1 MAWRLKARSWAL
13 ARSLAAAFA
22 LCGASLI
29 CVPGIVLAATP
40 DTNYQER
47 LDNTVRY
54 LQSVQNSDGGFGGEA
69 GGGST
74 TSFSAWAALALA
86 AAGIN
91 PQDQAR
97 EGGTSVYSY
106 LTDHAS
112 ELTSSLELA
121 RELLVVDASGTQPHD
136 YGGVDLISEL
146 LGRRLTGAGK
156 EGAFSEQAG
165 GSTPSVNDTIFAIL
179 ALSPIQE
186 ATVQHAVRE
195 AAEWVIEVHNAKA
208 GWPSTTVCPS
218 HAVPASGCESDVD
231 MTGAAIEA
239 LNAAGLHK
247 TPVQEE
253 AFEYLHLA
261 QDENGGFPQYAGE
274 SEPNVASTAW
284 AVQGMWS
291 ADENPET
298 WVKDSSEP
306 TDEPLGYLASMQ
318 QPDGHIRYKASEEFN
333 GVWMTAQVAPAF
345 AGREYPIPEVPRRV
359 VSKPPPGGSGSGTP
373 SSPGSDEPGGGGGSA
388 QSGDGVIVGGGGNG
402 AALFSRPQ
410 PQSRGRTPGGVRLLS
425 SSHGEAKKGRRRE
438 PELNRHAA
446 ATATTKPATAP
457 KQLTIEATPPEP
469 SARHARKGSGS
480 ASTGSGSGGGGG
492 QEIKGLLIDAS
503 DSTPEQS
510 PAEPGAP
517 GLRGASAGANQTS
530 WLAIAIGGLI
540 VVLILAGSL
549 LELRRPQVVL

>member
-1 MAWRLKARSWAL
+1 MAWRLKAERWAL
-13 ARSLAAAFA
+13 ARCAAAALA
-22 LCGASLI
+22 LCAATLV
-29 CVPGIVLAATP
+29 CVSGVALAATP
-40 DTNYQER
+40 GINYQER
-47 LDNTVRY
+47 LDSTVRY
-54 LQSVQNSDGGFGGEA
+54 LQSVQNLDGGFSGEA

-74 TSFSAWAALALA
+74 PSFSAWAALALA

-97 EGGTSVYSY
+97 EGGTSVYAY

-112 ELTSSLELA
+112 ELKTSLELA
-121 RELLVVDASGTQPHD
+121 RELLVVDASGTQPQD
-136 YGGVDLISEL
+136 YGGVDLVSEL

-156 EGAFSEQAG
+156 EGAFAELAG
-165 GSTPSVNDTIFAIL
+165 GSTPSVNNTIFAIL

-186 ATVQHAVRE
+186 ATVQHAVRR
-195 AAEWVIEVHNAKA
+195 AAEWVIEVHNAEG
-208 GWPSTTVCPS
+208 GWPSTTVCPT
-218 HAVPASGCESDVD
+218 HAMPASGCESDVD

-247 TPVQEE
+247 TPAQEG

-261 QDENGGFPQYAGE
+261 QDDDGGFPQYAGE

-284 AVQGMWS
+284 VVQGMWS

-298 WVKDSSEP
+298 WVKNPSEP

-345 AGREYPIPEVPRRV
+345 AGREYPLPEVPRRV
-359 VSKPPPGGSGSGTP
+359 VSKPPPGGPGSGGP
-373 SSPGSDEPGGGGGSA
+373 AEVGGGGQST
-388 QSGDGVIVGGGGNG
+388 QSGGGVIVGGGGSG

-410 PQSRGRTPGGVRLLS
+410 PQSRGRTPGGVRLLNS
-425 SSHGEAKKGRRRE
+425 THGGVKKSRRRE
-438 PELNRHAA
+438 PALNRH
-446 ATATTKPATAP
+446 PATAATKKPVAAP
-457 KQLTIEATPPEP
+457 KPLTIEAAPPES
-469 SARHARKGSGS
+469 SAQHARKGSGS
-480 ASTGSGSGGGGG
+480 ASTRSGSGGGGG
-492 QEIKGLLIDAS
+492 QEIRGLLINAS
-503 DSTPEQS
+503 DSTPEQN
-510 PAEPGAP
+510 PAEPAAP
-517 GLRGASAGANQTS
+517 GLRGASASGNQTS